1 MAMAVIGDLG
11 SDADQAIGEFR
22 EVLRERGEA

>member
-1 MAMAVIGDLG
+1 VAVIRDLG
-11 SDADQAIGEFR
+11 SDQDQAIGEFR